1 VVDGR
6 AAVGSVLLFIQA
18 ALGILAT
25 LGMVVIMHGRMVYAV
40 FPMLHVALLLVIAS
54 GVARGWRW
62 TWWAAVVVESLSLTG
77 YLVNLWLGLLP
88 QVDVTLTLVG
98 LLTTVGLP
106 VAVLWQAVR
115 LLEADLCAT

>member
-1 VVDGR
+1 M
-6 AAVGSVLLFIQA
+6 LLFTQA

-25 LGMVVIMHGRMVYAV
+25 LGIVVIMHGWLVYAV
-40 FPMLHVALLLVIAS
+40 FPLLHVALLIVVAS

-62 TWWAAVVVESLSLTG
+62 TWWAAVVLETLSLTG

-88 QVDVTLTLVG
+88 QIDVTLTLVG
-98 LLTTVGLP
+98 LLTSVGLP